1 MIARV
6 RKRKKKYGL
15 NYKCHNVNVVQVK
28 CVSQKKDKKA
38 EKEECDEEEPEYAD
52 KWLWWTDP
60 LEELS
65 EIEDAFK
72 VDGEIKL
79 GEKTI
84 LDVGTDCVKPLYI
97 ALKFKPKK
105 IIGIADELPDFWSDL
120 EAKSKLFTNTKVS
133 FYYCNFFDKET
144 FEKVLKKEG
153 ILKEGKIEKFDIVLL
168 SKTLHHLRTGEC
180 IAHKRKKHGQKHRH
194 REDEKCCIY
203 DFEAQEI
210 FKSLLEYGERVIVYE
225 YFRPYER
232 DDDKVRGRGGYF
244 TTQEWRE
251 IFRHLLAKNNTKKYE
266 VKFINPR
273 KGDLHNVLRNKKKE
287 LVIRNDKEE
296 VKLDKMLR
304 QVDCICF
311 CIEHQK
317 KKKEM

>member
-1 MIARV
+1 MDKKLSFNERKRKTMIARV

-210 FKSLLEYGERVIVYE
+210 FKSLLEYGER
-225 YFRPYER
+225 
-232 DDDKVRGRGGYF
+232 
-244 TTQEWRE
+244 
-251 IFRHLLAKNNTKKYE
+251 KKYE